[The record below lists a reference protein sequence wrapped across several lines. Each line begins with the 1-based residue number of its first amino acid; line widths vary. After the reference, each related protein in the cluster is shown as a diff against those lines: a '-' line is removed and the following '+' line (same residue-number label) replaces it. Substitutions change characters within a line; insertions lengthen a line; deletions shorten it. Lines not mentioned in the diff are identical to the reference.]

1 MSVFSTNQNRQLF
14 VVNNVVTVDE
24 EFKPSDLTN
33 LGDTAMQ
40 ELTPKD
46 SQSQV
51 LTEFYYLH
59 KGYGDIMRSDLITVR
74 NVRCWHATPNSALD
88 MPLKAVKVE
97 LDSAINGGN
106 PIPGQEYVI
115 KINVNEFLSMS
126 DESKLTIVASY
137 TAKQNDTAKDL
148 YIGLAANL
156 FRTVKRN
163 KLVNIYLD
171 QTLIERVDS
180 KNVPYASGNPITT
193 ASSILIEEADPSA
206 DWELGVAQIK
216 RTRFEVSGGDIISNG
231 MKAAAF
237 TIAEDTPVGN
247 PISGTYALADL
258 EYFCMGERADQYR
271 NVSWPKVIP
280 TKYMVDVTSKY
291 DVLDIEYFYKGI
303 AEDCQESPKTLTLL
317 VKSEVG
323 LFKSEPSEPTKLV
336 IDEDVLEGILPK
348 TVTMIR

>member
-14 VVNNVVTVDE
+14 VVNGANDA
-24 EFKPSDLTN
+24 LTN
-33 LGDTAMQ
+33 LGDILMQ

-46 SQSQV
+46 SQV
-51 LTEFYYLH
+51 PTEFYYLH
-59 KGYGDIMRSDLITVR
+59 KGYGDVMRSDLITVR
-74 NVRCWHATPNSALD
+74 NVRCWHATPSSALD
-88 MPLKAVKVE
+88 MPLKAIKVT
-97 LDSAINGGN
+97 LDASVNGGN

-126 DESKLTIVASY
+126 EESKLTLVASY
-137 TAKQNDTAKDL
+137 IAKTNDTAADL

-171 QTLIERVDS
+171 SNMIERVDS
-180 KNVPYASGNPITT
+180 KNVPYSGGSPIST
-193 ASSILIEEADPSA
+193 ATYMLIEEADPTA

-216 RTRFEVSGGDIISNG
+216 RTRFEVAGSDIISNG
-231 MKAAAF
+231 MTTSAF
-237 TIAEDTPVGN
+237 TIEEGTPEGA
-247 PISGTYALADL
+247 PISGTYSLADL

-271 NVSWPKVIP
+271 NISWPKVIP
-280 TKYMVDVTSKY
+280 TKYMVDVSKKY

-317 VKSEVG
+317 INSEVG
-323 LFKSEPSEPTKLV
+323 LFKPDEDEPTKSVL
-336 IDEDVLEGILPK
+336 DKDVLEDILPSV
-348 TVTMIR
+348 VTMIR